1 MYDDLH
7 EQSTWKDNS
16 RVFISEY
23 CIFCVVLITYI
34 IHIQPKM
41 TTTGLIYSGYTPEVT
56 SMKKDEEPTPSVKKS
71 VRFPKDVAAELE
83 KIAEKNFDGNFSHAT
98 VYRIKHFSAPLTPA
112 IMSKIQDIAN
122 TAIET
127 VRESAPDKAS
137 DIERKVDFLWKY
149 LK

>member
-1 MYDDLH
+1 MMIYMNNQH
-7 EQSTWKDNS
+7 GKTIQEYSYKS
-16 RVFISEY
+16 IVIFRVVS
-23 CIFCVVLITYI
+23 ITYI
-34 IHIQPKM
+34 IHIQHKM
-41 TTTGLIYSGYTPEVT
+41 TTTVLIYSGYTPEVN
-56 SMKKDEEPTPSVKKS
+56 SMKKNEEPTQSVKKS

-83 KIAEKNFDGNFSHAT
+83 KIAQKNFGGNFSNAT